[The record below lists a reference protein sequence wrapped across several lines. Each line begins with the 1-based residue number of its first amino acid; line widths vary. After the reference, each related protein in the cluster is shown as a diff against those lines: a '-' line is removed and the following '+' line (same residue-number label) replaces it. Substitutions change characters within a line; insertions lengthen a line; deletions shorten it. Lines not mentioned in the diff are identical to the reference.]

1 MFSDG
6 KGKMKPGWAFVFSV
20 ILGALAFLVAGNI
33 ATEAAGDHPFRRE
46 LIFRA
51 LWAVLLLGIFIWLL
65 TVGDHIEDHRI
76 AAQGLPRVRGW
87 LKQFVM
93 GLVLGFVLPALAVA
107 PILIWGQYRYK
118 ILWNWHFLPNLI
130 AVVLTLL
137 VGALAEELM
146 FRGFPFQHL
155 EKGIGTVQAVVVL
168 STFYALLHLVNP
180 SATVWGIANTFLIGV
195 LLTVAYLRTRA
206 LWLPWGIHFGWNAT
220 LGLLF
225 GLPVSGIRA
234 FNLWIYTEV
243 YGPKWLTG
251 NLYGIEAA
259 ATGTAAI
266 LIGIL
271 LVATMPAAKL
281 PQPVA
286 QAPAEPAME
295 SLSSIKS

>member
-33 ATEAAGDHPFRRE
+33 ATEAAGGHPFRRE

-118 ILWNWHFLPNLI
+118 LLWNWHFLPNLI